1 MDNTPVVFT
10 IDSDTT
16 VVNVTKYNVKESQ
29 DTPVNPTNKNEG
41 IPTKNNLS
49 NSSKYTISMAKYNQT
64 NNPKEKKSSVDGK
77 RTYLPKTSEKTN
89 KWLTWIGG
97 GIFLVVSVGIFSLK
111 KKKSST
117 QTVDDRD
124 R

>member
-1 MDNTPVVFT
+1 MAQFEREISSFNGVIFLKGLANGNYQLIETKAPNGYRLDNTPVVFT

-64 NNPKEKKSSVDGK
+64 NNPKEK
-77 RTYLPKTSEKTN
+77 
-89 KWLTWIGG
+89 
-97 GIFLVVSVGIFSLK
+97 
-111 KKKSST
+111 
-117 QTVDDRD
+117 
-124 R
+124 